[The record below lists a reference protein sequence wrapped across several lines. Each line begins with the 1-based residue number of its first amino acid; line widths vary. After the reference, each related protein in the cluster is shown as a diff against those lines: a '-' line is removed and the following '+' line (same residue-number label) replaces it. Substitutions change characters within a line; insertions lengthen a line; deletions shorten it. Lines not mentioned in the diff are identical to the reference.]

1 MKLQFYSTVTSR
13 AVAFITYISGCFSPD
28 LINCC
33 QKFEVHF
40 MFLLEGVFNLIS
52 CFMCINLS
60 FYVSNLDILVSWL
73 TVATVVVSYF
83 LILLIYS

>member
-1 MKLQFYSTVTSR
+1 
-13 AVAFITYISGCFSPD
+13 
-28 LINCC
+28 
-33 QKFEVHF
+33 

-60 FYVSNLDILVSWL
+60 LYVSNLDILVSWL